1 MKIFK
6 IKNTKTPSKNIGDAG
21 IDFFIPN
28 DFIKTYLPPNESIL
42 IPSGIKARVPEG
54 YMLTAFNKSGICT
67 KKNLIVGAC
76 VVDSTYTGEIHIHL
90 INVGK
95 TTQELNPGDKITQF
109 ILVAHLEEAITEADS
124 EEELFKTLKTERGDK
139 GFGSTGN

>member
-6 IKNTKTPSKNIGDAG
+6 IKDVKTPYKNIGDAG

-28 DFIKTYLPPNESIL
+28 DFVKTHLPPNNSIL
-42 IPSGIKARVPEG
+42 IPSGIKALVPEG
-54 YMLTAFNKSGICT
+54 YMLTAFNKSGVCT

-76 VVDSTYTGEIHIHL
+76 VVDSTYSGEIHLHL

-95 TTQELNPGDKITQF
+95 TAQELNPGDKITQF
-109 ILVAHLEEAITEADS
+109 VLVAYLEEAITEAES
-124 EEELFKTLKTERGDK
+124 EEELFKNHNSSRGD
-139 GFGSTGN
+139 GAFGSTGN